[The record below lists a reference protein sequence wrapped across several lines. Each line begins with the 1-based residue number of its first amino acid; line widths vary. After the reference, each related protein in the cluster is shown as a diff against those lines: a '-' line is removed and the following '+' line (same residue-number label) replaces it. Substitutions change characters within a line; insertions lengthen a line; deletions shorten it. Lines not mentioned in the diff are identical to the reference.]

1 MRSDAQGTE
10 RHGAHNAH
18 NHPSGVLEPSQ
29 ADELITR
36 RLKEALG
43 LVDVRVLDHFIIGD
57 GRCFSFSE
65 AGLL

>member
-1 MRSDAQGTE
+1 
-10 RHGAHNAH
+10 
-18 NHPSGVLEPSQ
+18 VLEPSQ

-57 GRCFSFSE
+57 GHCFSFAE
-65 AGLL
+65 HGLI